1 MGKLFRMSWRN
12 VWRNWRR
19 TVIAVIAIALGL
31 AFLIFFDGMM
41 SGSAQDDLRQR
52 CQADGRQHPG
62 ARPRLPRKGPPH
74 AAFAAG

>member
-1 MGKLFRMSWRN
+1 MGKLLKMSWRN

-41 SGSAQDDLRQR
+41 SGALAGDLWQC
-52 CQADGRQHPG
+52 CQIDGRQYPG
-62 ARPRLPRKGPPH
+62 ARHRLP
-74 AAFAAG
+74 